1 MAYIAGFSRFTVSID
16 GAPQTRHTLR
26 VTHVYRR
33 EADEW
38 KVVHEH
44 SNFEPTD

>member
-1 MAYIAGFSRFTVSID
+1 MDEGPLTPR
-16 GAPQTRHTLR
+16 TLR

-44 SNFEPTD
+44 SNCEAAD